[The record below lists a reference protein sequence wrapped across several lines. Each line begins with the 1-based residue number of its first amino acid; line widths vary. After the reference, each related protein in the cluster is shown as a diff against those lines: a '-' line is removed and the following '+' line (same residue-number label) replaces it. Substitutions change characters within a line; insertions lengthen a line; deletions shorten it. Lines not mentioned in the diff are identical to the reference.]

1 MVQFNSIKIKQE
13 YSKSKIK
20 ATFNSIILSLIL
32 QINNLENNFFKMFKN
47 KDKLDYKQLIHYL
60 LLVVVEL
67 IKKEQK
73 NRQKI
78 QKKIKKKEKVVVIKI
93 P

>member
-1 MVQFNSIKIKQE
+1 M
-13 YSKSKIK
+13 
-20 ATFNSIILSLIL
+20 

-60 LLVVVEL
+60 LLVVEL